1 MDFDEI
7 EKYVQKIVALEFAD
21 RNHEIQIAITRV
33 KGDMLARG
41 IMNST
46 ITLNHFAEFFL
57 AEFKARVD
65 FVASHVVGNIGK
77 LNKEKNHD
85 ITTNGVALYKE
96 IASQQFTFVE
106 QTYDS
111 SASMIAASLQ
121 SNMPTQIRELLI
133 RRMNDHMQKN
143 ELTVEFEYMA
153 YQGMDIQ
160 KDIILLQPNVSGI
173 GIDLKELWNR
183 YMT

>member
-7 EKYVQKIVALEFAD
+7 EKYVQEIVALEFAD
-21 RNHEIQIAITRV
+21 RNHEIQIAITRT
-33 KGDMLARG
+33 KGEMAARG
-41 IMNST
+41 ITNST

-65 FVASHVVGNIGK
+65 FVASHAVGSIGK
-77 LNKEKNHD
+77 LNKKKNHD
-85 ITTNGVALYKE
+85 LTTNGVALYKQ

-111 SASMIAASLQ
+111 SASMILASLQ
-121 SNMPTQIRELLI
+121 GNMPAQIRELLI
-133 RRMNDHMQKN
+133 QRMNNHMKKK
-143 ELTVEFEYMA
+143 ELTVEFEYSA
-153 YQGMDIQ
+153 YQSMDTQ
-160 KDIILLQPNVSGI
+160 EDIFLLQPNISGI

>member
-33 KGDMLARG
+33 KGDMVARG
-41 IMNST
+41 ITNST

-65 FVASHVVGNIGK
+65 FVTSHAVGSIGK

-85 ITTNGVALYKE
+85 VTTYGVALYKE

-111 SASMIAASLQ
+111 SASMISASLQ
-121 SNMPTQIRELLI
+121 SNMPAQIRELLI

-143 ELTVEFEYMA
+143 ELTVEFEYMT
-153 YQGMDIQ
+153 YQGMDIH
-160 KDIILLQPNVSGI
+160 KDILLLQPNVSGI